1 MSNSTLT
8 AMTNL
13 VQKKPGGDGDMAET
27 FARDSAERVKAL
39 LNAEG
44 IWYSITEIKSP
55 GLKYIKIEASI
66 KVGQ

>member
-1 MSNSTLT
+1 
-8 AMTNL
+8 
-13 VQKKPGGDGDMAET
+13 MAET